1 MAIPQSFLKELDQ
14 RSPIADIA
22 SSYVDLKRRGKN
34 LVGLCPFHNEKTPS
48 FNIYPENNSFYCF
61 GCGKGGG
68 VLQFVMNAEN
78 LAFLDAVRWLAQ
90 RAGMTVPEDG
100 VDDSMSRLRTRILEI
115 NREAGRFFYSTLSTP
130 EGKPGLDY
138 LKSRG
143 LDAKTIRHFGL
154 GYAPD
159 SGFALVNHLRRKGYT
174 QEEMQAADVARMSQR
189 GNPYDRYRS
198 RVMFPIFDLRGN
210 VVAFGGRILTDEKPK
225 YINTGDTLVY
235 HKSSGLFAMNFAKD
249 SNSRQ
254 LILAEGYMDVIA
266 LHRAGF
272 TNAIA
277 SLGTSLTEEQARI
290 MRRYADEVII
300 CYDSDEAGQRA
311 TQRAIPI
318 LKNTGLLVKVITV
331 PGNKDPDEF
340 MRSQGKDGPLR
351 FKQLLEAG
359 GSDIEYRLG
368 KIRSKYDLSTPD
380 GKTRYLR
387 DALENVLAK
396 LDTMERDVYSAKLS
410 QETDVG
416 RDSILDSANRL
427 AAQENRKKKRE
438 LIRSQTKITAAQSVL
453 DKGKAEN
460 LKAAMAEE
468 GIIAFLFRHQEK
480 AKEVGERLP
489 PEKFVTDWNRRVYGI
504 LLGKAIYGD
513 ISLTDFAEDLTGDE
527 MSELTRIVTTRSD
540 APPTWSDVQEY
551 IRILQVERGFT
562 DPKNIQNASKEE
574 LQQYIAEL
582 KKGKTAKPAGDSD
595 DLR

>member
-34 LVGLCPFHNEKTPS
+34 RVGLCPFHNEKTPS

-78 LAFLDAVRWLAQ
+78 LAFPDAVRWLAQ

-130 EGKPGLDY
+130 EGKLGLDY

-272 TNAIA
+272 SNAIA

-290 MRRYADEVII
+290 MRRYADEVVI

-340 MRSQGKDGPLR
+340 MKSQGKDGPLR
-351 FKQLLEAG
+351 FKQLLESG
-359 GSDIEYRLG
+359 GSDVEYRLD
-368 KIRSKYDLSTPD
+368 KIRSKYDLSTTD
-380 GKTRYLR
+380 GKSRYLR
-387 DALENVLAK
+387 DALENVVSK
-396 LDTMERDVYSAKLS
+396 LDKMERDLYSARLS
-410 QETDVG
+410 RETDVG

-438 LIRSQTKITAAQSVL
+438 LIRSQTKIQAAQSPFNRE
-453 DKGKAEN
+453 KEGH
-460 LKAAMAEE
+460 LKAALAEE
-468 GIIAFLFRHQEK
+468 GVIAFLFLHQEK
-480 AKEVGERLP
+480 AKELQEKLP

-504 LLGKAIYGD
+504 LLGKAIYGEV
-513 ISLTDFAEDLTGDE
+513 SLTDFSEDLTPDE
-527 MSELTRIVTTRSD
+527 LSELTRIVTVRNEV
-540 APPTWSDVQEY
+540 PPTWADVLEY
-551 IRILQVERGFT
+551 SRILASEGGFK
-562 DPKNIQNASKEE
+562 DPKNIQNASHEE
-574 LQQYIAEL
+574 LQKYLDEL
-582 KKGKTAKPAGDSD
+582 KKGKTGKP
-595 DLR
+595 